1 MNFMVPQLAGP
12 FFLNMQHYIKI
23 KMNSS
28 QEIIELI
35 IALLSEEGY
44 DGFEET
50 SETLDAFIPEHD
62 FDERKLKEI
71 LQPFSLSYSIEM
83 IEPKNWNA
91 EWESNYEP
99 VIVDDFV
106 AIRAHFHAPIK
117 SVKFEIVITPKMSFG
132 TGHHA
137 TTWQMMKLMQQVD
150 FRNKRVFDYGTGTGV
165 LAILAEKLGAAKVLA
180 VDYDDLCIENATE
193 NIETNCCA
201 TITIEKAD
209 VPPFDQMFDVVLAN
223 INRHILLQNM
233 KAMSSILI
241 ADGFL
246 FVSGFYKEENQL
258 LIDEA
263 TKNNLQLIQS
273 SDRHN
278 WSSLIFQKSAV
289 Q

>member
-1 MNFMVPQLAGP
+1 MVPQLAGP
-12 FFLNMQHYIKI
+12 FFLNMQNYIKI
-23 KMNSS
+23 KISSS
-28 QEIIELI
+28 QEILELI
-35 IALLSEEGY
+35 IALLSEEGF
-44 DGFEET
+44 DGFEEIN
-50 SETLDAFIPEHD
+50 ETLHAFIPEND
-62 FDERKLKEI
+62 FDELKLKEI
-71 LQPFSLSYSIEM
+71 LEPFSISYSIE
-83 IEPKNWNA
+83 IIAPKNWNA
-91 EWESNYEP
+91 EWESNYES

-106 AIRAHFHAPIK
+106 AVRAHFHEPIT
-117 SVKFEIVITPKMSFG
+117 SVQHEIIITPKMSFG

-137 TTWQMMKLMQQVD
+137 TTWQMIKLMQQVD

-165 LAILAEKLGAAKVLA
+165 LAILAEKLGATDVLA
-180 VDYDDLCIENATE
+180 VDYDDLCIENASE
-193 NIETNCCA
+193 NIETNECS
-201 TITIEKAD
+201 TIVIMKAD
-209 VPPFDQMFDVVLAN
+209 APPTTQLFDIVLAN

-233 KAMSSILI
+233 KAMSHILI

-258 LIDEA
+258 LIAEA

>member
-1 MNFMVPQLAGP
+1 MVPQLAGP
-12 FFLNMQHYIKI
+12 FFLNMQNYIKI
-23 KMNSS
+23 KISSS
-28 QEIIELI
+28 QEILELI
-35 IALLSEEGY
+35 IALLSEEGF

-50 SETLDAFIPEHD
+50 NETLHAFIPEND
-62 FDERKLKEI
+62 FDELKLKEI
-71 LQPFSLSYSIEM
+71 LEPFSISYSIE
-83 IEPKNWNA
+83 IIAPKNWNA

-106 AIRAHFHAPIK
+106 AVRAHFHEPIT
-117 SVKFEIVITPKMSFG
+117 SVRHEIIITPKMSFG

-137 TTWQMMKLMQQVD
+137 TTWQMIKLMQQVD

-165 LAILAEKLGAAKVLA
+165 LAILAEKLGATDVLA
-180 VDYDDLCIENATE
+180 VDYDDLCIENASE
-193 NIETNCCA
+193 NIETNHC
-201 TITIEKAD
+201 TKIVIMKAD
-209 VPPFDQMFDVVLAN
+209 APPTDQLFDIVLAN

-233 KAMSSILI
+233 KGMSDMLI

-263 TKNNLQLIQS
+263 IKNNLQLIQS
-273 SDRHN
+273 SHRHN
-278 WSSLIFQKSAV
+278 WSSLIFQKSTV

>member
-1 MNFMVPQLAGP
+1 MVPQLAGP
-12 FFLNMQHYIKI
+12 FFLNMQNYIKI
-23 KMNSS
+23 KISSS
-28 QEIIELI
+28 QDIIELI

-50 SETLDAFIPEHD
+50 NETLDAFIPEND
-62 FDERKLKEI
+62 FDEMKLKEI
-71 LQPFSLSYSIEM
+71 LEPFSLSYSIEI

-106 AIRAHFHAPIK
+106 AVRAHFHEPIS
-117 SVKFEIVITPKMSFG
+117 SVKHEIVITPKMSFG

-137 TTWQMMKLMQQVD
+137 TTWQMIKLMQQVD
-150 FRNKRVFDYGTGTGV
+150 FRNKRVFDYGSGTGV
-165 LAILAEKLGAAKVLA
+165 LAILAEKLGASHVLA

-193 NIETNCCA
+193 NIETNVCK
-201 TITIEKAD
+201 TIIIKKAD
-209 VPPFDQMFDVVLAN
+209 VPPTDQLFDIILAN
-223 INRHILLQNM
+223 INRHILLQSM
-233 KAMSSILI
+233 KAMSDILI

-246 FVSGFYKEENQL
+246 FISGFYKEENQL

-263 TKNNLQLIQS
+263 TKNNLQLRQS

-278 WSSLIFQKSAV
+278 WSSLIFQKSTV

>member
-1 MNFMVPQLAGP
+1 MAGP
-12 FFLNMQHYIKI
+12 FFLNMQNYIKI
-23 KMNSS
+23 KINSS
-28 QEIIELI
+28 HEIIELI
-35 IALLSEEGY
+35 IALLGEEGY

-71 LQPFSLSYSIEM
+71 LQPFSLSYLIEM
-83 IEPKNWNA
+83 IEPKNWNT

-106 AIRAHFHAPIK
+106 AVRALFHAPII

-137 TTWQMMKLMQQVD
+137 TTWQMIKLMQQVD
-150 FRNKRVFDYGTGTGV
+150 FSNKRVFDYGTGTGV

-193 NIETNCCA
+193 NIETNSCA
-201 TITIEKAD
+201 AITIKKAD
-209 VPPFDQMFDVVLAN
+209 VPPSDQMFDVVLAN

-233 KAMSSILI
+233 KAMSDILI

-263 TKNNLQLIQS
+263 IKNNLQLIQS

-278 WSSLIFQKSAV
+278 WSSLIFQKKSI

>member
-1 MNFMVPQLAGP
+1 
-12 FFLNMQHYIKI
+12 MQNYIKI
-23 KMNSS
+23 KISAT
-28 QEIIELI
+28 QEIIELM
-35 IALLSEEGY
+35 IALLSEAGY

-50 SETLDAFIPEHD
+50 NETLHAFIAENE
-62 FDERKLKEI
+62 FDEMKLKEI
-71 LQPFSLSYSIEM
+71 LHPFSLSYSIE
-83 IEPKNWNA
+83 IIAPKNWNA

-99 VIVDDFV
+99 VIVDDFAAV
-106 AIRAHFHAPIK
+106 RAHFHEPIT
-117 SVKFEIVITPKMSFG
+117 SVQHEIIITPKMSFG

-137 TTWQMMKLMQQVD
+137 TTWQMIKLMQQVD
-150 FRNKRVFDYGTGTGV
+150 FRNKHVFDYGTGTGV
-165 LAILAEKLGAAKVLA
+165 LAILAEKLGATYVLA

-193 NIETNCCA
+193 NIETNLCT
-201 TITIEKAD
+201 TIAIKKAD
-209 VPPFDQMFDVVLAN
+209 APPTDQLFDIILAN

-233 KAMSSILI
+233 KAMSHILI

>member
-1 MNFMVPQLAGP
+1 MVPQLAGP
-12 FFLNMQHYIKI
+12 FFLNMQNYIKI
-23 KMNSS
+23 KISSS
-28 QEIIELI
+28 QEILELI
-35 IALLSEEGY
+35 IALLSEEGF
-44 DGFEET
+44 DGFEEIN
-50 SETLDAFIPEHD
+50 ETLHAFIPEND
-62 FDERKLKEI
+62 FDELKLKEI
-71 LQPFSLSYSIEM
+71 LEPFSISYSIE
-83 IEPKNWNA
+83 IIAPKNWNA
-91 EWESNYEP
+91 EWESNYES

-106 AIRAHFHAPIK
+106 AVRAHFHEPIT
-117 SVKFEIVITPKMSFG
+117 SVQHEIIITPKMSFG

-137 TTWQMMKLMQQVD
+137 TTWQMIKLMQQVD

-165 LAILAEKLGAAKVLA
+165 LAILAEKLGATDVLA
-180 VDYDDLCIENATE
+180 VDYDDLCIENASE
-193 NIETNCCA
+193 NIETNECS
-201 TITIEKAD
+201 TIVIMKAD
-209 VPPFDQMFDVVLAN
+209 APPTDQLFDIVLAN

-233 KAMSSILI
+233 KAMSHILI

>member
-1 MNFMVPQLAGP
+1 MAGP
-12 FFLNMQHYIKI
+12 FFLNMQNYIKI
-23 KMNSS
+23 KINSS
-28 QEIIELI
+28 HEIIELI
-35 IALLSEEGY
+35 IALLGEEGY

-71 LQPFSLSYSIEM
+71 LQPFSLSYLIEM
-83 IEPKNWNA
+83 IEPKNWNT

-106 AIRAHFHAPIK
+106 AVRALFHAPII

-137 TTWQMMKLMQQVD
+137 TTWQMIKLMQQVD
-150 FRNKRVFDYGTGTGV
+150 FSNKRVFDYGTGTGV

-193 NIETNCCA
+193 NIETNSCA
-201 TITIEKAD
+201 AITIKKAD
-209 VPPFDQMFDVVLAN
+209 VPPSDQMFDVVLAN

-233 KAMSSILI
+233 KAMSDILI

-263 TKNNLQLIQS
+263 IKNNLQLIQS

>member
-1 MNFMVPQLAGP
+1 MVPQLAGP
-12 FFLNMQHYIKI
+12 FFLNMQNYIKI
-23 KMNSS
+23 KISSS

-35 IALLSEEGY
+35 IALLSEEGF

-50 SETLDAFIPEHD
+50 NETLDAFIPEND
-62 FDERKLKEI
+62 FDEMKLKEI
-71 LQPFSLSYSIEM
+71 LKPFSLSYTIEI

-91 EWESNYEP
+91 EWESNYDP

-106 AIRAHFHAPIK
+106 TVRANFHEPIT
-117 SVKFEIVITPKMSFG
+117 SVKHEIIITPKMSFG

-137 TTWQMMKLMQQVD
+137 TTWQMIKLMQQVD

-165 LAILAEKLGAAKVLA
+165 LAILAEKLGAADVLA
-180 VDYDDLCIENATE
+180 VDYDDLCIENASE
-193 NIETNCCA
+193 NIETNHCS
-201 TITIEKAD
+201 TIIIMKTDA
-209 VPPFDQMFDVVLAN
+209 PPTDELFDIVLAN

-233 KAMSSILI
+233 KAMSDMLI

>member
-1 MNFMVPQLAGP
+1 MVPQMAGP
-12 FFLNMQHYIKI
+12 FFLNMQNYIKI
-23 KMNSS
+23 KINSS
-28 QEIIELI
+28 HEIIELI
-35 IALLSEEGY
+35 IALLGEEGY

-71 LQPFSLSYSIEM
+71 LQPFSLSYLIEM
-83 IEPKNWNA
+83 IEPKNWNT

-106 AIRAHFHAPIK
+106 AVRALFHAPII

-137 TTWQMMKLMQQVD
+137 TTWQMIKLMQQVD
-150 FRNKRVFDYGTGTGV
+150 FSNKRVFDYGTGTGV

-193 NIETNCCA
+193 NIETNSCA
-201 TITIEKAD
+201 AITIKKAD
-209 VPPFDQMFDVVLAN
+209 VPPSDQMFDVVLAN

-233 KAMSSILI
+233 KAMSDILI

-263 TKNNLQLIQS
+263 IKNNLQLIQS

>member
-1 MNFMVPQLAGP
+1 MVPQMAGP
-12 FFLNMQHYIKI
+12 FFLNMQNYIKI
-23 KMNSS
+23 KINSS

-35 IALLSEEGY
+35 IALLGEEGY

-71 LQPFSLSYSIEM
+71 LQPFSLSYLIEM
-83 IEPKNWNA
+83 IEPKNWNT

-106 AIRAHFHAPIK
+106 AVRALFHAPII

-137 TTWQMMKLMQQVD
+137 TTWQMIKLMQQVD
-150 FRNKRVFDYGTGTGV
+150 FSNKRVFDYGTGTGV

-193 NIETNCCA
+193 NIETNSCA
-201 TITIEKAD
+201 AITIKKAD
-209 VPPFDQMFDVVLAN
+209 VPPSDQMFDVVLAN

-233 KAMSSILI
+233 KAMSDILI

-263 TKNNLQLIQS
+263 IKNNLQLIQS

>member
-1 MNFMVPQLAGP
+1 MVPQLAGP
-12 FFLNMQHYIKI
+12 FFLNMQNYIKI
-23 KMNSS
+23 KISSS
-28 QEIIELI
+28 QDIIELI

-44 DGFEET
+44 DGFEEAN
-50 SETLDAFIPEHD
+50 ETLDAFIPEND
-62 FDERKLKEI
+62 FDEMKLKEI
-71 LQPFSLSYSIEM
+71 LEPFSLSYSIEI

-106 AIRAHFHAPIK
+106 AVRAHFHEPIS
-117 SVKFEIVITPKMSFG
+117 SVKHEIVITPKMSFG

-137 TTWQMMKLMQQVD
+137 TTWQMISLMQQVD
-150 FRNKRVFDYGTGTGV
+150 FRNKCVFDYGTGTGV
-165 LAILAEKLGAAKVLA
+165 LAILAEKLGAALVLA

-193 NIETNCCA
+193 NIENNACVA
-201 TITIEKAD
+201 IEIKKAD
-209 VPPFDQMFDVVLAN
+209 VPPTDQLFDIILAN

-233 KAMSSILI
+233 KAMADILV

-246 FVSGFYKEENQL
+246 FISGFYKEENQL

-263 TKNNLQLIQS
+263 TKNNLQLKQS

-278 WSSLIFQKSAV
+278 WSSLIFQKSTD